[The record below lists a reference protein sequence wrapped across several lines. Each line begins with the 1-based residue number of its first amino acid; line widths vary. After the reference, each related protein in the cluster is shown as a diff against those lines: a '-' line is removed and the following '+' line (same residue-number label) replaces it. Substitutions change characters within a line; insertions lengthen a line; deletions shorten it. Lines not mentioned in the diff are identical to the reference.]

1 MVAFCPAIFSQ
12 ERLFALKATASV
24 LLACAQ
30 TAAMRCLINK
40 LVYLVLIDYAC
51 AKFSDLFL
59 WWPDPNPDE
68 IWSFHSLVKIYLR
81 TMKTGAAQLLFR
93 D

>member
-1 MVAFCPAIFSQ
+1 MVAFCPAIFAQ
-12 ERLFALKATASV
+12 AYLFALKATASA
-24 LLACAQ
+24 LRACVQ

-59 WWPDPNPDE
+59 WWPDPNPAE
-68 IWSFHSLVKIYLR
+68 IRSFHSLVKISVR
-81 TMKTGAAQLLFR
+81 TMKIGAAQVLFR
-93 D
+93 A